1 MSQSINIV
9 KLIEEN
15 PNTKLSKSYQGK
27 LINKLKDS
35 FSTDEQQLFISSF
48 YCYLNYKSHDFMID
62 LDDIW
67 SWLGFTRKDNTKR
80 LLEKYFKPDIDFKI
94 VFLRTEENSSIG
106 RPSEKIM
113 LSIKT
118 FKKMCLKANT
128 SKANE
133 IHEYYIKLE
142 ETLHEVIDE
151 ESNEL
156 RLQLQEKDDEIRK
169 INDESNSKLL
179 LVEEQNRQNICKTLI
194 RSFDNKNLVYIG
206 YIGKI
211 NDCDSYKFGSTKKIS
226 KRVKDHEKTYE
237 RFDLLFCIECEKHTL
252 LEQYLKDSKDI
263 KKRRFSHPFHV
274 ENKKTE
280 TDVTELLKFDD
291 EFNLDD
297 LKKLLAKLKNN
308 VEMSCELRLEIEK
321 TTQKRLDAEIIH
333 NQEETKLKQIE
344 LEEETKRLAKEL
356 EEQTK
361 QKQIELEILKL
372 KLAYPDEIREINE
385 ENKNEEIRR
394 IEEELTSKIES
405 EREVVRQ
412 IQENNNKIF
421 EERIDSIASHLI
433 DVNIF
438 ENIYKPIQITY
449 NDRNT
454 FLYIAKINDELY
466 INVNSISEK
475 SYPMDRWKRGSEV
488 KRKIVEYNFKLQ
500 DKKMLSIYSHKNKG
514 TWILFDFFCKNYF
527 NWYGSIYNKVNNN
540 SCYLNFGTF
549 LEIQLPKLIDE
560 YDISTDKHFIQIKR
574 GEAFFKVR
582 ANRENNF
589 INVTDLFNAHD
600 RDVRTFNKN
609 SERKNYFVTNPEDH
623 YLNGNDI
630 TDEFGMKVTF
640 CHPKLAIVIVDWLY
654 KKNDN
659 NEEKQQILDFINYF
673 MDKV

>member
-1 MSQSINIV
+1 MELINQIDKTMTFDTNSVRIVGTYEQPWFVVKDICKILGIQNNRDVVNLIPEKWKNEQLLPTKGGNQHTTIINEAGLYKIIMRSNKPVAEKFQEFVCESILPELRKKGEYKIQSILDRNIE
-9 KLIEEN
+9 LERLSIE
-15 PNTKLSKSYQGK
+15 
-27 LINKLKDS
+27 
-35 FSTDEQQLFISSF
+35 
-48 YCYLNYKSHDFMID
+48 
-62 LDDIW
+62 
-67 SWLGFTRKDNTKR
+67 KDN
-80 LLEKYFKPDIDFKI
+80 
-94 VFLRTEENSSIG
+94 
-106 RPSEKIM
+106 
-113 LSIKT
+113 
-118 FKKMCLKANT
+118 
-128 SKANE
+128 E
-133 IHEYYIKLE
+133 I
-142 ETLHEVIDE
+142 
-151 ESNEL
+151 
-156 RLQLQEKDDEIRK
+156 QK

-194 RSFDNKNLVYIG
+194 ESFDNKNLVYIG

-237 RFDLLFCIECEKHTL
+237 RFDLLFCIECEKHVL
-252 LEQYLKDSKDI
+252 LEQFLKDSKDI
-263 KKRRFSHPFHV
+263 KKRRFSHPFYV

-291 EFNLDD
+291 EFNIDD
-297 LKKLLAKLKNN
+297 LKKLLVKLKNN
-308 VEMSCELRLEIEK
+308 VEMSCELRLEMEK
-321 TTQKRLDAEIIH
+321 TTQKRLDAEIIN

-372 KLAYPDEIREINE
+372 KLAHSAEIREINE
-385 ENKNEEIRR
+385 ENKNEEIKR

-438 ENIYKPIQITY
+438 ENIYKPIQIVY
-449 NDRNT
+449 NDRKT

-466 INVNSISEK
+466 LNINSISEK

-488 KRKIVEYNFKLQ
+488 QRKIVEYNFKLK
-500 DKKMLSIYSHKNKG
+500 DKQMLSIYSHKNKG

-527 NWYGSIYNKVNNN
+527 NWYGSIYNKVN
-540 SCYLNFGTF
+540 SKTDFLNFGTF
-549 LEIQLPKLIDE
+549 LETQLPKLIEE
-560 YDISTDKHFIQIKR
+560 YDLTTDKHFIQIKR
-574 GEAFFKVR
+574 EAPGEGFFKVR

-589 INVTDLFNAHD
+589 INVTDLFHAHN
-600 RDVRTFNKN
+600 RDVRTFNKS
-609 SERKNYFVTNPEDH
+609 SERKKYFSENPEDH
-623 YLNGNDI
+623 YLNGNNI

-654 KKNDN
+654 KKNES
-659 NEEKQQILDFINYF
+659 EEKQQILDFINYF

>member
-1 MSQSINIV
+1 MELVNRIDETLCFNNKNIRVIGTVNEPWFVAKDICNILDLIDISKALQKIPEKWKSTAIISTCGGNQDMRIINESGLYKLIMRSTKPIAEKFQNFVCEDILPTLRKKGEYKIQSIIDR
-9 KLIEEN
+9 
-15 PNTKLSKSYQGK
+15 
-27 LINKLKDS
+27 NKEL
-35 FSTDEQQLFISSF
+35 EIIS
-48 YCYLNYKSHDFMID
+48 LE
-62 LDDIW
+62 
-67 SWLGFTRKDNTKR
+67 KDN
-80 LLEKYFKPDIDFKI
+80 
-94 VFLRTEENSSIG
+94 
-106 RPSEKIM
+106 
-113 LSIKT
+113 
-118 FKKMCLKANT
+118 
-128 SKANE
+128 E
-133 IHEYYIKLE
+133 I
-142 ETLHEVIDE
+142 
-151 ESNEL
+151 
-156 RLQLQEKDDEIRK
+156 QK

-179 LVEEQNRQNICKTLI
+179 LVEEQNRQNICRTLI
-194 RSFDNKNLVYIG
+194 NSFDNKNLVYIG
-206 YIGKI
+206 YIGKL
-211 NDCDSYKFGSTKKIS
+211 NDNDSYKFGSTKNIS

-237 RFDLLFCIECEKHTL
+237 RFDLLFCIECEKHAL

-308 VEMSCELRLEIEK
+308 IEMSCELRLEMEK
-321 TTQKRLDAEIIH
+321 TTQKRLDAEMIN
-333 NQEETKLKQIE
+333 NQEESKLKQIE

-372 KLAYPDEIREINE
+372 KLAHPTEIREINE
-385 ENKNEEIRR
+385 ENKNEEIKR
-394 IEEELTSKIES
+394 IEEELTSKMES

-438 ENIYKPIQITY
+438 ENIYKPIQIVY
-449 NDRNT
+449 NNRNT

-475 SYPMDRWKRGSEV
+475 SYPMDRWKRGSEI
-488 KRKIVEYNFKLQ
+488 KNKILEYNFKLK
-500 DKKMLSIYSHKNKG
+500 DKQMLSIYSHKNKG

-549 LEIQLPKLIDE
+549 LEIQLPKLINE
-560 YDISTDKHFIQIKR
+560 YDLSTDKYFIQIKR

-609 SERKNYFVTNPEDH
+609 SERKKYFSENPEEH
-623 YLNGNDI
+623 YLSGNDI

-640 CHPKLAIVIVDWLY
+640 CHPKLAIVVVDWLY
-654 KKNDN
+654 KKNES
-659 NEEKQQILDFINYF
+659 EEKQQILDFINYF

>member
-1 MSQSINIV
+1 MSRSINIV

-15 PNTKLSKSYQGK
+15 PNTKLSKPYQGK

-35 FSTDEQQLFISSF
+35 FSTDEQQIFISSF
-48 YCYLNYKSHDFMID
+48 YCYLNYKSDDFVVD

-67 SWLGFTRKDNTKR
+67 NWLGYNKKQKAKE
-80 LLEKYFKPDIDFKI
+80 LLEKHFKLDIDYKK
-94 VFLRTEENSSIG
+94 VFTRSGENLTGG
-106 RPSEKIM
+106 RPSDKFM
-113 LSIKT
+113 LNIKT

-128 SKANE
+128 SKAND

-156 RLQLQEKDDEIRK
+156 RQQLQLKDEEIKRNSEETELKLQE
-169 INDESNSKLL
+169 NN
-179 LVEEQNRQNICKTLI
+179 EENRLKMNEAIIQ
-194 RSFDNKNLVYIG
+194 SYDNKNVVYLG
-206 YIGKI
+206 YIGVI
-211 NDCDSYKFGSTKKIS
+211 NGKESYKFGSSGRIL
-226 KRVKDHEKTYE
+226 KRINREHKKTYE
-237 RFDLLFCIECEKHTL
+237 VFEFVHCIECEQHIK
-252 LEQYLKDSKDI
+252 LENALKSDKTI
-263 KKRRFSHPFHV
+263 KNYRFSHPFHV
-274 ENKKTE
+274 EGSDKITN
-280 TDVTELLKFDD
+280 VSELIYFD
-291 EFNLDD
+291 ENFTLESF
-297 LKKLLAKLKNN
+297 KKLLVKLKNN
-308 VEMSCELRLEIEK
+308 IEIVDELRINLEK
-321 TTQKRLDAEIIH
+321 TEQ
-333 NQEETKLKQIE
+333 LKIE
-344 LEEETKRLAKEL
+344 LQIKKEEEETKRLAKEL

-372 KLAYPDEIREINE
+372 KLAHSAEIREINE
-385 ENKNEEIRR
+385 ENKHEEIKR

-421 EERIDSIASHLI
+421 EERIDRIASHLI

-438 ENIYKPIQITY
+438 ENIYKPIQIVY
-449 NDRNT
+449 NNRNT

-475 SYPMDRWKRGSEV
+475 SYPMDRWKRGSEI
-488 KRKIVEYNFKLQ
+488 KNKILEYNFKLK
-500 DKKMLSIYSHKNKG
+500 DKQMLSIYSHKNKG

-549 LEIQLPKLIDE
+549 LEIQLPKLIEE
-560 YDISTDKHFIQIKR
+560 YDLSTDKHFIQIKR
-574 GEAFFKVR
+574 EAPGEGFFKVR

-609 SERKNYFVTNPEDH
+609 SERKNYFVTNPEEH
-623 YLNGNDI
+623 YLSGNDI

-654 KKNDN
+654 KKNES
-659 NEEKQQILDFINYF
+659 EEKQQILDFINYF
-673 MDKV
+673 MDKI